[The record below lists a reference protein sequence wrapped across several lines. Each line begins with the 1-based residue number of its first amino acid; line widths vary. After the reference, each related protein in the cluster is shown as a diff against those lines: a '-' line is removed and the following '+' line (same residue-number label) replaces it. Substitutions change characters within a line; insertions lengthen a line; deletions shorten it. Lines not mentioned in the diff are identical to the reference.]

1 MILLL
6 TNSHDVTTDILMP
19 YLTERAEVFRF
30 NIDLWR
36 EYTWSIG
43 PDGYTL
49 TDPTGR
55 TCREREVGAVY
66 ERKVMFDPPTIDT
79 PAGGSPEAWLREEV
93 FRIWA
98 GIKDLAYGSGKLALI
113 HPSPSGNWY
122 KMRQMRAAKK
132 YFPVLSWEMLRGVPT
147 RLKGTCVAKTN
158 GGQSLGQNRLFVV
171 KQVDPATLDTSY
183 PWFLQR
189 AGEAKE
195 EVTVAYI
202 AGRTFASS
210 LSRAELTE
218 ADCRPYTF
226 QHGEAWQPCELTPDE
241 HCAVCALMRE
251 TGLSFARLDFLR
263 IRGKLHFLE
272 LNPNGQFGWLD
283 LRNERGMLTA
293 VVDEIMRVHD
303 LNLPAPQP
311 ATPPHHRAH
320 LNPADFVKLYQRYTR
335 RPQNRKRHTA
345 DSSLRRDIL
354 RTLAALLAV
363 SLLSFLAVT
372 ALLSFCGV

>member
-6 TNSHDVTTDILMP
+6 TNSNDVTTDILMP
-19 YLTERAEVFRF
+19 YLTARAEVFRF

-55 TCREREVGAVY
+55 TCCEREVGAVY
-66 ERKVMFDPPTIDT
+66 ERKVMFNPPTIDT
-79 PAGGSPEAWLREEV
+79 PAGGSPEAWLRDEV

-98 GIKDLAYGSGKLALI
+98 GIKDLAFGSGKLALI
-113 HPSPSGNWY
+113 HPSPTGNWY

-132 YFPVLSWEMLRGVPT
+132 YFPVLAWEMLHGAPT
-147 RLKGTCVAKTN
+147 RLKGSCVAKTN
-158 GGQSLGQNRLFVV
+158 GGQPLGQNRQFVV
-171 KQVDPATLDTSY
+171 NHVEPATLDTSY

-189 AGEAKE
+189 AGEAEE

-202 AGRTFASS
+202 AGRTYASS

-218 ADCRPYTF
+218 ADSRPFTF
-226 QHGEAWQPCELTPDE
+226 QHGEAWQPCTLSPDE

-272 LNPNGQFGWLD
+272 LNPNGQFGWID
-283 LRNERGMLTA
+283 LRDERGMLTA
-293 VVDEIMRVHD
+293 IADEIMRVHD
-303 LNLPAPQP
+303 INLPPYPA
-311 ATPPHHRAH
+311 ATPCRQKMSLPV
-320 LNPADFVKLYQRYTR
+320 DFVKLYQLYIR
-335 RPQNRKRHTA
+335 RPQNRKHRATA
-345 DSSLRRDIL
+345 TLCGDIL
-354 RTLAALLAV
+354 RTLACLLGI

-372 ALLSFCGV
+372 ALLSFCG

>member
-6 TNSHDVTTDILMP
+6 TNSNDVTTDILMP
-19 YLTERAEVFRF
+19 YLTARAEVFRF

-55 TCREREVGAVY
+55 TCCEREVGAVY
-66 ERKVMFDPPTIDT
+66 ERKVMFNPPTIDT
-79 PAGGSPEAWLREEV
+79 PAGGSSEAWLRDEV

-98 GIKDLAYGSGKLALI
+98 GIKDLAFGSGKLALI
-113 HPSPSGNWY
+113 HPSPTGNWY

-132 YFPVLSWEMLRGVPT
+132 YFPVLPWEMLRGKPT
-147 RLKGTCVAKTN
+147 SLKGTCVAKTN
-158 GGQSLGQNRLFVV
+158 GGQPLGQNRLFVV
-171 KQVDPATLDTSY
+171 KQVEPATLDTTY

-189 AGEAKE
+189 AGEAEE

-202 AGRTFASS
+202 AGRCFASS

-218 ADCRPYTF
+218 ADSRPFTF
-226 QHGEAWQPCELTPDE
+226 QHGEAWQPYTLTPDE
-241 HCAVCALMRE
+241 HHAVSALMRE

-272 LNPNGQFGWLD
+272 LNPNGQFGWID
-283 LRNERGMLTA
+283 LRDERGMLTA
-293 VVDEIMRVHD
+293 IADEIMRVHD
-303 LNLPAPQP
+303 LNLPPLSAPVP
-311 ATPPHHRAH
+311 LKHFCSLPPDSGKSALLSRS
-320 LNPADFVKLYQRYTR
+320 
-335 RPQNRKRHTA
+335 PQNRERKTP
-345 DSSLRRDIL
+345 SLRSDIL
-354 RTLAALLAV
+354 RTLACLLGISLLAF
-363 SLLSFLAVT
+363 LSVT
-372 ALLSFCGV
+372 ALLTFFC